1 MTTRRIRI
9 FFAAVLTGVSLGLAA
24 SAGAQGLARSDQ
36 LSVISDPTQPVALA
50 TSRCAGFNW
59 VTSLGTCSW
68 SLLTRIASAA
78 RPEGDARQPSDAPL
92 LAFEPLV
99 PRAGLP
105 VLAISVPTST
115 LRSGGGNESLAGQT
129 RAADLLFRFS
139 STNHA
144 RNADGGR
151 DWSRFSDVTQES
163 RRQGSL
169 PKVVGVELLV
179 PFQ

>member
-9 FFAAVLTGVSLGLAA
+9 CFAAVLTGVSLGLAA

-36 LSVISDPTQPVALA
+36 LSVIPDPTQPVALA

-92 LAFEPLV
+92 AFEPLV
-99 PRAGLP
+99 SRTGLP
-105 VLAISVPTST
+105 APAISVPTFT
-115 LRSGGGNESLAGQT
+115 ARSGGGNESLAGHT

-151 DWSRFSDVTQES
+151 DWSHFSDVTQER